1 MFYTLLTTAANI
13 GRNIVAVAVLLVN
26 SVKRHMMVV
35 TMILISSG
43 DSTDNALNWVA
54 IQYDN
59 PDT

>member
-26 SVKRHMMVV
+26 SVKRQMMVV

-43 DSTDNALNWVA
+43 DSTDNALN
-54 IQYDN
+54 
-59 PDT
+59 